1 VKCKRDSHVC
11 SEVIKANQ
19 VEKEVDAPEDHAAF
33 SVWTEFTVSTGK
45 EVDAPED
52 HAAFSVWTEF
62 TVSTGK
68 EVDAAEVVSES
79 RVTTINPNPKKQE
92 CKRIHE
98 KSLTRTT
105 AVGPLAAAHAWWQ
118 L

>member
-1 VKCKRDSHVC
+1 MKCKRDSHVC

-19 VEKEVDAPEDHAAF
+19 VE
-33 SVWTEFTVSTGK
+33 K